1 MCVCVSVLCRNPNRW
16 TDWNEIWHRGGP
28 QEEEG
33 SWGRGVSPVL
43 STPRCR
49 VCKGGQGASGAS
61 GVCFGK
67 NFIKQKLQ
75 EAPDL
80 VGTGHLFG
88 PQIRISKDLGPMS
101 FWSHCHSLWRGI
113 NIIKVVV
120 NVPHGYLMR
129 LETQYPDPRGPGGL
143 KRG

>member
-1 MCVCVSVLCRNPNRW
+1 MFVCLFSV
-16 TDWNEIWHRGGP
+16 EIQTAGQIEMKFGTEVVLKRRKVLGGG
-28 QEEEG
+28 G
-33 SWGRGVSPVL
+33 SVQDSPP
-43 STPRCR
+43 PRCR

-101 FWSHCHSLWRGI
+101 FWSHCHSL
-113 NIIKVVV
+113 
-120 NVPHGYLMR
+120 
-129 LETQYPDPRGPGGL
+129 
-143 KRG
+143 